1 MQPFMTMQPCKTT
14 EKQRGFAMLYF
25 IHLHIVKLWGKKKVS
40 YSKMNE
46 LFILC
51 LWPKVREIGHDSKTC
66 TERLDGLKPSSET

>member
-25 IHLHIVKLWGKKKVS
+25 IHLQIVKLWGKKKGFIFKNEWIIYIVS
-40 YSKMNE
+40 LTESQRN
-46 LFILC
+46 
-51 LWPKVREIGHDSKTC
+51 WTKTC